1 MNIEELYQEI
11 ILDHSKRPRNFGTL
25 PDATVSVKGDNP
37 SCGDEV
43 ELSVKLTPESIE
55 ALRFTGHGC
64 AICMASASLMTTK
77 LRGKSRLEGQA
88 TIDAFRQMLTA
99 PEPNEAPSS
108 FGDLL
113 VFGAVRRFPQRVK
126 CAMLAWRA
134 LEQAL
139 SSFPDRDVTTE
150 DTDAL

>member
-11 ILDHSKRPRNFGTL
+11 ILDHSKRPRNFGSL
-25 PDATVSVKGDNP
+25 PEATATVKGDNP

-43 ELSVKLTPESIE
+43 ELTVKLTPESIE
-55 ALRFTGHGC
+55 ALKFTGHGC
-64 AICMASASLMTTK
+64 AICMASASLMTIK
-77 LRGKSRLEGQA
+77 MRGKSRLEGRA
-88 TIDAFRQMLTA
+88 TIEAFRHMLTA
-99 PEPNEAPSS
+99 PDPGEPPSN

-139 SSFPDRDVTTE
+139 SSSPAGAVSTE
-150 DTDAL
+150 ETDT

>member
-11 ILDHSKRPRNFGTL
+11 ILDHSKRPRNFGAL
-25 PDATVSVKGDNP
+25 PDATVSVRGDNP

-43 ELSVKLTPESIE
+43 ELSAKLTPEAIE
-55 ALRFTGHGC
+55 ALKFTGHGC
-64 AICMASASLMTTK
+64 AICMASASLMTIK
-77 LRGKSRLEGQA
+77 MRGKSRLEGQA
-88 TIDAFRQMLTA
+88 TIQTFRQMLTA
-99 PEPNEAPSS
+99 PDPGDPPAD

-113 VFGAVRRFPQRVK
+113 VFSAVRRFPQRVK

-139 SSFPDRDVTTE
+139 SSSPTRDVTTE

>member
-11 ILDHSKRPRNFGTL
+11 ILDHSKRPRNFGAL
-25 PDATVSVKGDNP
+25 PDATISVRGDNP

-43 ELSVKLTPESIE
+43 ELSARLTQEMIE

-64 AICMASASLMTTK
+64 AICMASASLMTIK
-77 LRGKSRLEGQA
+77 MRGKSRLEGQA
-88 TIDAFRQMLTA
+88 TIEAFRRMLTA
-99 PEPNEAPSS
+99 PEPGDPPSG

-113 VFGAVRRFPQRVK
+113 VFSAVRRFPQRVK

-139 SSFPDRDVTTE
+139 SSSPSRDVTTE
-150 DTDAL
+150 NSDAL

>member
-11 ILDHSKRPRNFGTL
+11 ILDHSKRPRNFGSL
-25 PDATVSVKGDNP
+25 PDATAMVKGDNP

-43 ELSVKLTPESIE
+43 ELSVKLTPQAIE
-55 ALRFTGHGC
+55 ALKFTGHGC
-64 AICMASASLMTTK
+64 AICMASASLMTVRM
-77 LRGKSRLEGQA
+77 RGKPRTEAQA
-88 TIDAFRQMLTA
+88 AIEAFRHMLTA
-99 PEPNEAPSS
+99 PEPGEPPDS

-139 SSFPDRDVTTE
+139 SSAPAGAVSTE
-150 DTDAL
+150 ETDT

>member
-1 MNIEELYQEI
+1 MNLEELYQEI
-11 ILDHSKRPRNFGTL
+11 ILDHSKRPRNFGPL

-43 ELSVKLTPESIE
+43 ELAVRLSPETIE
-55 ALRFTGHGC
+55 DLKFTGQGC
-64 AICMASASLMTTK
+64 AICMASASLMTVKMKT
-77 LRGKSRLEGQA
+77 RSRREAGEML
-88 TIDAFRQMLTA
+88 TAFHDMLTA
-99 PEPNEAPSS
+99 PEPAPAPES
-108 FGDLL
+108 FGDLE

-139 SSFPDRDVTTE
+139 TASGEPAVSTE
-150 DTDAL
+150 EAAD